1 LNEYQEKLKSLG
13 FSARGKRSKV
23 TPVTADEGPLR
34 GEVVGKKREHWDDRV
49 DAKVTRPVLTPN
61 PNLVV
66 KKKGEDGSL
75 V

>member
-1 LNEYQEKLKSLG
+1 
-13 FSARGKRSKV
+13 
-23 TPVTADEGPLR
+23 VTADEGPLR

-66 KKKGEDGSL
+66 KKKGDDGSL